1 MPGEA
6 PPPADPDRV
15 ERCAARIREGGLV
28 AFPTET
34 VYGLGADAFNED
46 AVRRVFE
53 LKGRPAG
60 NPLIVHVDGP
70 EMAAGV
76 VREWNGE
83 ARRLADAFWP
93 GPLTIVLEKS
103 DRVPGIVT
111 GGGPTVGVRC
121 PDHPVTLALIGA
133 CGAPLVGPSANP
145 SGRVSPTTADHVRES
160 FDASDVLTLDGGACR
175 AGIEST
181 VLDLTTVPARVL
193 RPGVIGAERIA
204 AVLGREVVVGRDP
217 DRAPDAP
224 ARAPG
229 ILGPHYAP
237 GSPVHLVST
246 RADLERLV
254 AGLGPGVIAIGRAG
268 SGLGGRGVRA
278 IELPSEAAGFAAGL
292 YAALRE
298 ADSGAPPAIAV
309 QRPPTSAESPE
320 ELAIWAAVLE
330 RLTRAADA
338 G

>member
-1 MPGEA
+1 MGAPGS
-6 PPPADPDRV
+6 PPADP
-15 ERCAARIREGGLV
+15 ERIAACARRLGEGGVV

-60 NPLIVHVDGP
+60 NPLIVHVDSA
-70 EMAAGV
+70 EMATTV
-76 VREWNGE
+76 VLEWTDE
-83 ARRLADAFWP
+83 AQRLADAFWP
-93 GPLTIVLEKS
+93 GPLTLVLEKS
-103 DRVPGIVT
+103 DAVPGVVT

-121 PDHPVTLALIGA
+121 PDHPITLALIGA
-133 CGAPLVGPSANP
+133 CGVPLVGPSANP
-145 SGRVSPTTADHVRES
+145 SGRVSPTTADHVREA
-160 FDASDVLTLDGGACR
+160 FDPGDVMTLDGGACR

-181 VLDLTTVPARVL
+181 VLDLTSTPARVL
-193 RPGVIGAERIA
+193 RPGVVGADRIA
-204 AVLGREVVVGRDP
+204 AVLGREVVVARDP
-217 DRAPDAP
+217 DRRGDAP

-237 GSPVHLVST
+237 GARVYLVST
-246 RADLERLV
+246 RGELDRVVE
-254 AGLGPGVIAIGRAG
+254 GLGPGVIALVIEG
-268 SGLGGRGVRA
+268 SGMGGRGVRA
-278 IELPSEAAGFAAGL
+278 IELPTDAPRYAARM

-298 ADSGAPPAIAV
+298 ADAGAPPAIAV
-309 QRPPTSAESPE
+309 QRPPADAGSPE
-320 ELAIWAAVLE
+320 ERAIWAAVLE